1 MFGGVS
7 SALTQFLERFRWPQP
22 NSSRGSVRAEPLLAG
37 FATPEPSCRTSST
50 VCGRRC
56 CLGDHC
62 SPISDTTILSSTGS
76 GANVMTLTIQ
86 LPYALASAATAL
98 LGYVVYALTSNGW
111 LGLLTA
117 LCFLG
122 LGPGAR
128 RCCSP
133 PGGGSSAGGAG

>member
-1 MFGGVS
+1 M
-7 SALTQFLERFRWPQP
+7 
-22 NSSRGSVRAEPLLAG
+22 
-37 FATPEPSCRTSST
+37 
-50 VCGRRC
+50 CGRRC